1 MLLYVV
7 VLTNA
12 ELKDVPEL
20 HDDFSLV
27 LEGALAACHFGSLSR
42 FVVIEVHKLS
52 NLCYVDLL
60 VYS

>member
-7 VLTNA
+7 ILNNA

-42 FVVIEVHKLS
+42 FDIMRLTS
-52 NLCYVDLL
+52 CLMYVM
-60 VYS
+60 